1 MSEYEPASRL
11 GTVIC
16 TNDGP
21 NVMHFSFVLEGD
33 LQEVIVRRGEFVSV
47 VTDFGTIIPDPF
59 SYIPVQFCQVNNFI
73 FVNISIKVF
82 TPFQ

>member
-33 LQEVIVRRGEFVSV
+33 LQEIVVRRGEFISV
-47 VTDFGTIIPDPF
+47 VTVSP
-59 SYIPVQFCQVNNFI
+59 Q
-73 FVNISIKVF
+73 
-82 TPFQ
+82 